1 MLVLLLLGLLLQL
14 CYLAAPALHQW
25 VSPVFVA
32 LLLGLSAAFVLPLCS
47 IQPRKLLASQLD
59 KLALFQQKALR
70 FGIVLFAFSVDS
82 ELVLQTNTLALLQLA
97 ALVLLVLTT
106 ALWLGIKVFKLPKE
120 LVLLVSC
127 GLSFC
132 GTSAIFAICSVRKS
146 DEATL
151 TQSLAMVLLM
161 GLLALLGY
169 SLLMHS
175 GFLPDVQ
182 LAWLIGSTAPE
193 VSQAVAAGSQL
204 GDAAPQ
210 AVIAKLFRVC
220 LLVPFLLLLSV
231 NSKNKDGFVFPWFVL
246 GFSAVL
252 VMNLGLTVPVWF
264 SQGAVVVSQSCLI
277 FAMLVTG
284 LLTSWQDL
292 KQCSGKLFGFAAVV
306 MSVLFSLS
314 YLFLPG

>member
-1 MLVLLLLGLLLQL
+1 MLVLLLLSLLLQL
-14 CYLAAPALHQW
+14 CYLAAPVLHQW

-32 LLLGLSAAFVLPLCS
+32 LLLGLVAAFVLPFYS
-47 IQPRKLLASQLD
+47 IRPRELLASQLD
-59 KLALFQQKALR
+59 KLALLQQKALR

-82 ELVLQTNTLALLQLA
+82 ELVLQTSW
-97 ALVLLVLTT
+97 LVLLELLFLVVVVLAT
-106 ALWLGIKVFKLPKE
+106 ALWLGFKVFKLPKE

-132 GTSAIFAICSVRKS
+132 GTSAIFATWSVRKS

-161 GLLALLGY
+161 GLLSLLSY
-169 SLLMHS
+169 SLLMHAAL
-175 GFLPDVQ
+175 LPEAQ

-220 LLVPFLLLLSV
+220 LLVPFLLLLSF
-231 NSKNKDGFVFPWFVL
+231 NSKNKEGFVFPWFVL
-246 GFSAVL
+246 GFIVVLLINIGFAVPAWL
-252 VMNLGLTVPVWF
+252 
-264 SQGAVVVSQSCLI
+264 SQAALVVSQSCLI

-292 KQCSGKLFGFAAVV
+292 KQCSGKVFAFAAVV
-306 MSVLFSLS
+306 MVLLFSFS

>member
-1 MLVLLLLGLLLQL
+1 MLVLLLLSLLLQL

-132 GTSAIFAICSVRKS
+132 GTSAIFATCSVCKS

-306 MSVLFSLS
+306 MLLLFSLS

>member
-1 MLVLLLLGLLLQL
+1 MLVLLLLSLLLQL
-14 CYLAAPALHQW
+14 CYLAVPVLHQW

-47 IQPRKLLASQLD
+47 VQPRELLASQLD
-59 KLALFQQKALR
+59 KLAMLQQKALR

-82 ELVLQTNTLALLQLA
+82 ELVLQTSLLALLQLA
-97 ALVLLVLTT
+97 ALVLLVLAA
-106 ALWLGIKVFKLPKE
+106 ALWLGFKVFKLPKE

-132 GTSAIFAICSVRKS
+132 GTSAIFATWSARKS

-161 GLLALLGY
+161 GLLALLSY
-169 SLLMHS
+169 SVLIHA
-175 GFLPDVQ
+175 GVLPEDQ

-220 LLVPFLLLLSV
+220 LLVPFLLLLSF
-231 NSKNKDGFVFPWFVL
+231 NNKNKEGFAFPWFVL
-246 GFSAVL
+246 GFIVVL
-252 VMNLGLTVPVWF
+252 GINLGLTVPVWF
-264 SQGAVVVSQSCLI
+264 SQGALVLSQSCLI

-284 LLTSWQDL
+284 LLTCWQDL
-292 KQCSGKLFGFAAVV
+292 KQCSGKVFGFAAVV
-306 MSVLFSLS
+306 MVLLFSFS

>member
-1 MLVLLLLGLLLQL
+1 MLVLLVLSLLLQL
-14 CYLAAPALHQW
+14 CYLTVPVLHQW

-32 LLLGLSAAFVLPLCS
+32 LLLGLSAAFILPLCS
-47 IQPRKLLASQLD
+47 IQPRELLTTQLD
-59 KLALFQQKALR
+59 KLALLQQKALR

-82 ELVLQTNTLALLQLA
+82 ELVLQTSPLALLQLA
-97 ALVLLVLTT
+97 ALVLLVLCT

-132 GTSAIFAICSVRKS
+132 GTSAIFATWSVRKS

-161 GLLALLGY
+161 GLLALLSY
-169 SLLMHS
+169 SVLMHT
-175 GFLPDVQ
+175 GVLPEAQ

-204 GDAAPQ
+204 GDAASL

-220 LLVPFLLLLSV
+220 LLVPFLLLLSF
-231 NSKNKDGFVFPWFVL
+231 NSKDKEGFVFPWFVL
-246 GFSAVL
+246 GFIVVL
-252 VMNLGLTVPVWF
+252 LINICFSVPSWF
-264 SQGAVVVSQSCLI
+264 SQAAVVVSQSCLI

-292 KQCSGKLFGFAAVV
+292 KQCSGKAVGFAAVV
-306 MSVLFSLS
+306 MLLLFSLS
-314 YLFLPG
+314 YLFLLG

>member
-1 MLVLLLLGLLLQL
+1 MWVLLLLSLLLQL
-14 CYLAAPALHQW
+14 CYLAAPVLHQW

-32 LLLGLSAAFVLPLCS
+32 LLLGLFAAFLLPLCS
-47 IQPRKLLASQLD
+47 IQPRELLSTQLD
-59 KLALFQQKALR
+59 KLALLQQKALR
-70 FGIVLFAFSVDS
+70 FGIVLFAFSV
-82 ELVLQTNTLALLQLA
+82 EPALVQQTSLLALLQMA

-106 ALWLGIKVFKLPKE
+106 ALWLGFKVFKLPKE

-132 GTSAIFAICSVRKS
+132 GTSAIFATWSVRKS

-169 SLLMHS
+169 GVLMQTAV
-175 GFLPDVQ
+175 LPDTQ

-220 LLVPFLLLLSV
+220 LLVPFLLLLSF
-231 NSKNKDGFVFPWFVL
+231 NSKNKEGFVFPWFVL
-246 GFSAVL
+246 GFIAVL
-252 VMNLGLTVPVWF
+252 LINVGFAVPVWF
-264 SQGAVVVSQSCLI
+264 SQGALVLSQSCLI

-284 LLTSWQDL
+284 LLTSWQEL
-292 KQCSGKLFGFAAVV
+292 KQCSGKAVGFAASV
-306 MSVLFSLS
+306 MLVLFSFS
-314 YLFLPG
+314 YLLLPD

>member
-1 MLVLLLLGLLLQL
+1 MLVLLLLSLLLQL
-14 CYLAAPALHQW
+14 CYLAAPVLHQW

-47 IQPRKLLASQLD
+47 VQPRELLASQLD
-59 KLALFQQKALR
+59 KLAMLQQKALR

-82 ELVLQTNTLALLQLA
+82 ELVLQTSPLALLQLA
-97 ALVLLVLTT
+97 ALVLLVLAA
-106 ALWLGIKVFKLPKE
+106 ALWLGFKVFKLPKE

-132 GTSAIFAICSVRKS
+132 GTSAIFATWSVRKS

-161 GLLALLGY
+161 GLLALLSY
-169 SLLMHS
+169 SVLMHA
-175 GFLPDVQ
+175 GVLPEDQ

-220 LLVPFLLLLSV
+220 LLVPFLLLLSF
-231 NSKNKDGFVFPWFVL
+231 NNKNKEGFAFPWFVL
-246 GFSAVL
+246 GFIAVL
-252 VMNLGLTVPVWF
+252 GINLGLTVPVWF
-264 SQGAVVVSQSCLI
+264 SQGALVLSQSCLI

-284 LLTSWQDL
+284 LLTCWQDL
-292 KQCSGKLFGFAAVV
+292 KQCSGKVFGFAAVV
-306 MSVLFSLS
+306 MVLLFSFS